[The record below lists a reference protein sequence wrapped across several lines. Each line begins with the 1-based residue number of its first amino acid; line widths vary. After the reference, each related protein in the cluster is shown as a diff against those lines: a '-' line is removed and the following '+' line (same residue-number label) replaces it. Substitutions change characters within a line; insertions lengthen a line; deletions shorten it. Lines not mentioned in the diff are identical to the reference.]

1 METTYLQKQILSAAG
16 LLTAIGIPATEEM
29 IERVIKTAGE
39 ALEDELLCEWIIK
52 YAPIAP
58 QEGKQK

>member
-1 METTYLQKQILSAAG
+1 
-16 LLTAIGIPATEEM
+16 M